1 MPSIPPIVRPL
12 VLAASVALPTQ
23 VSGQAPDTQP
33 AAPDWQISAGAAAFV
48 YPRYPGSDEYRVVPF
63 PLVDARYRDLAY
75 LGPSSTGIG
84 FALGATPI
92 TTEHFRVALEVG
104 GQDSRPESRAD
115 ALAGMEDRNA
125 VVTGGASLTYRTGPF
140 EAILAV
146 SQGFNDG
153 AGLIQTT
160 RITYSRLLGKV
171 MLSAAAGVALADAKQ
186 MRREFGVSDSEAARR
201 QAMIDAGDDRLE
213 PDDGRPYEPEAGLR
227 HLGAGISLIYP
238 ATLRWSLIG
247 FTGLEY
253 LSDEAAASPLVRQR
267 EQFAGGLGVGYRF

>member
-1 MPSIPPIVRPL
+1 MPSIPTIVRPL
-12 VLAASVALPTQ
+12 VVAAGFALPTQ
-23 VSGQAPDTQP
+23 VSGQVSDTQH
-33 AAPDWQISAGAAAFV
+33 ATPDWHITAGAAAFV

-63 PLVDARYRDLAY
+63 PMVDARYRDLAY

-92 TTEHFRVALEVG
+92 TTEHFRVAVELG
-104 GQDSRPESRAD
+104 GQDSRPESRGD

-125 VVTGGASLTYRTGPF
+125 VVTGGVSLTYRTGPF
-140 EAILAV
+140 EGILAV

-160 RITYSRLLGKV
+160 RITYSRLLGTL
-171 MLSAAAGVALADAKQ
+171 MFSAAAGAALANAKQ
-186 MRREFGVSDSEAARR
+186 MRREFGISDSEAARR

-213 PDDGRPYEPEAGLR
+213 PDAGRAYEPEGGLR

-238 ATLRWSLIG
+238 ATVRWSLIG
-247 FTGLEY
+247 FTGVER
-253 LSDEAAASPLVRQR
+253 LSDEAAESSLVRQR
-267 EQFAGGLGVGYRF
+267 EQFAGGVGVGYRF